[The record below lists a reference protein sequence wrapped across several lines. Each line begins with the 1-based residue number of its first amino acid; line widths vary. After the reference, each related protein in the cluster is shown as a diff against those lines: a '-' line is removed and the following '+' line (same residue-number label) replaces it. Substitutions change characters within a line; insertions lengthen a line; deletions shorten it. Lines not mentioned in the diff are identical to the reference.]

1 MQPFLSLHLLKAYL
15 ASAIG
20 AIAARP
26 LLEAVAEEF
35 GWEGIFYVAGSTTL
49 YWFMLWSGLAFDAPE
64 MHPRIGFREKKLVP
78 MLRSKSVLLLPF
90 GLNASKEL
98 AAHEDTIIRLFSIP
112 RRILR
117 ATKSVD
123 VCSPPPRTL
132 RSFFRVPLLPLLSSL
147 PLLGAVAAECADAW
161 GFYTLRRYGPL
172 YVRFV
177 LGVDIA
183 LGGVLAAIPLICRC
197 SAFLRKLKGF
207 RLLSNPTSTA
217 EISQP
222 FSKDLYAR

>member
-1 MQPFLSLHLLKAYL
+1 MSP
-15 ASAIG
+15 
-20 AIAARP
+20 
-26 LLEAVAEEF
+26 
-35 GWEGIFYVAGSTTL
+35 
-49 YWFMLWSGLAFDAPE
+49 
-64 MHPRIGFREKKLVP
+64 
-78 MLRSKSVLLLPF
+78 
-90 GLNASKEL
+90 L
-98 AAHEDTIIRLFSIP
+98 AAHKDTIIRLFSIP

-172 YVRFV
+172 YIRFV

-207 RLLSNPTSTA
+207 RLLSNPTSAA
-217 EISQP
+217 EVSQP
-222 FSKDLYAR
+222 FSKDFCV

>member
-1 MQPFLSLHLLKAYL
+1 M
-15 ASAIG
+15 G

-64 MHPRIGFREKKLVP
+64 MHPRIGFREKKLVH
-78 MLRSKSVLLLPF
+78 MLCTKSDLFPLWQL
-90 GLNASKEL
+90 
-98 AAHEDTIIRLFSIP
+98 IIRSLPIP

-172 YVRFV
+172 YIRFV

-197 SAFLRKLKGF
+197 SA
-207 RLLSNPTSTA
+207 
-217 EISQP
+217 
-222 FSKDLYAR
+222 